1 MTGTLRRGQANGLLL
16 LAAMLWGSGNVA
28 QQQVLVFVGPLT
40 ANGLRCLIAAAVVL
54 PFCRREPRGE
64 AALGRNGWMFGSA
77 VAFSFAIA
85 TALMQAAY
93 GLTTVTNAGFL
104 VNTCTILTPVAAW
117 FLMKQRPGPIVWPA
131 AVAAFLGAVLMGG
144 GSLAALNFGDVLCL
158 ASAMAYAVWMVCLG
172 EFVTRYGRAGV
183 MTVAQFLFAAVF
195 SLAPAPIFETA
206 SLSQLFAAAPYLFYL
221 GIVSTGGGYALQAI
235 AQRATPAS
243 EAAIIV
249 GSEAVFGAFA
259 AFVLLGERLDAAGFA
274 GAVLI
279 ASAIVLLQVP
289 LGRSAE
295 GRGAA

>member
-28 QQQVLVFVGPLT
+28 QQQVLDFVGPLT

-54 PFCRREPRGE
+54 PFCLREPRGV
-64 AALGRNGWMFGSA
+64 APLGRRGWLLGLA
-77 VAFSFAIA
+77 VAVSFAIA

-117 FLMKQRPGPIVWPA
+117 LLLRQRPAPMVWPA
-131 AVAAFLGAVLMGG
+131 AAAAFAGAVLMGG
-144 GSLAALNFGDVLCL
+144 GSLAALHIGDVLCL
-158 ASAMAYAVWMVCLG
+158 ASAVAYAVWMVCLG
-172 EFVTRYGRAGV
+172 EFVTRFGRAGA
-183 MTVAQFLFAAVF
+183 MTLAQFIFAAVF
-195 SLAPAPIFETA
+195 SLLPAPVFETA
-206 SLSQLFAAAPYLFYL
+206 SLTQLAAAAPYLVYL

-249 GSEAVFGAFA
+249 GSEAVFGALA
-259 AFVLLGERLDAAGFA
+259 AFILLGERLSPTGLV
-274 GAVLI
+274 GALLI
-279 ASAIVLLQVP
+279 ASAIVLVQAP
-289 LGRSAE
+289 LGRAAE
-295 GRGAA
+295 A